1 MCGRFNLTASGEEV
15 AEAFELDE
23 VPRLAPRYN
32 IAPTQPVAVVRLDA
46 SAKRRRLAPLVWGFV
61 PEGAPE
67 TDRGHINARGETAW
81 EKPTFRDA
89 FAKRRCLLPANG
101 FYEWQRRAEGRP
113 RPWLFTVGSGTLFA
127 LAGLWEPPAREGAE
141 PTCTILTTD
150 PNDVTRAVHDR
161 MPVILPPADWK
172 VWLDAEIHDAMA
184 LRALLRPYPA
194 DAMASRP
201 VSTAVNS
208 PKNDSPSCLDTPTD
222 DPEERQASLF

>member
-23 VPRLAPRYN
+23 VPQLSPRYN

-46 SAKRRRLAPLVWGFV
+46 AVRRRRLAPLVWGFV

-67 TDRGHINARGETAW
+67 TDRGLINARAETAW
-81 EKPTFRDA
+81 QKPTFRDA

-101 FYEWQRRAEGRP
+101 FYEWKRQGGRRP
-113 RPWLFTVGSGTLFA
+113 QPWLFTLGAGNLFA
-127 LAGLWEPPAREGAE
+127 LAGLWEPPAREGAQ

-161 MPVILPPADWK
+161 MPVILPPGDWK
-172 VWLDAEIHDAMA
+172 AWLDVEVHDAMA
-184 LRALLRPYPA
+184 LRALLRRYPA
-194 DAMASRP
+194 DAMRSRA
-201 VSTAVNS
+201 VSTAINS
-208 PKNDSPSCLDTPTD
+208 PRNDGPECLEPP
-222 DPEERQASLF
+222 PEGAPPRQGSLF